1 MNDDILTLALSEKET
16 DFVEAGFKIN
26 FDVATNMAEVVS
38 GFPYIGSLV
47 KLGSFGSRY
56 IEYRFIKKA
65 ATFLRKD
72 VDIPLEQKERFLNGL
87 TPKERKR
94 ISEYIMQYLL
104 RAEDD
109 EKAELMGFVYEECV
123 YGKINHEMLLRLCSV
138 IDKAFIFDLRELP
151 EYAQGRSDASVAANN
166 FVNWGLIDNNEGGVW
181 QNEPSFQL
189 NEIGMKLYEILNQN
203 NWFCNSRVWCDG
215 AIRCPE

>member
-26 FDVATNMAEVVS
+26 FDVATNITEVVS

-72 VDIPLEQKERFLNGL
+72 VDIPLKQKERFLNGL
-87 TPKERKR
+87 TPKDRKR

-138 IDKAFIFDLRELP
+138 IDKAFVFDLRLLP
-151 EYAQGRSDASVAANN
+151 EYVQGSSESSVAANN
-166 FVNWGLIDNNEGGVW
+166 LVNWGLIDNNEGGVW
-181 QNEPSFQL
+181 LNEPSFQL
-189 NEIGMKLYEILNQN
+189 NEFGMNLYEILNQN
-203 NWFCNSRVWCDG
+203 NWFSNSWV
-215 AIRCPE
+215 

>member
-94 ISEYIMQYLL
+94 ISE
-104 RAEDD
+104 
-109 EKAELMGFVYEECV
+109 
-123 YGKINHEMLLRLCSV
+123 
-138 IDKAFIFDLRELP
+138 P
-151 EYAQGRSDASVAANN
+151 
-166 FVNWGLIDNNEGGVW
+166 
-181 QNEPSFQL
+181 
-189 NEIGMKLYEILNQN
+189 
-203 NWFCNSRVWCDG
+203 
-215 AIRCPE
+215 

>member
-26 FDVATNMAEVVS
+26 FDVATNITEVVS

-72 VDIPLEQKERFLNGL
+72 VDIPLKQKERFLNGL
-87 TPKERKR
+87 TPKDRKR

-138 IDKAFIFDLRELP
+138 IDKAFVFDLRLLP
-151 EYAQGRSDASVAANN
+151 EYVQGSSESSVTANN
-166 FVNWGLIDNNEGGVW
+166 LVNWGLIDNNEGGVW

-203 NWFCNSRVWCDG
+203 NWFSNSWV
-215 AIRCPE
+215 

>member
-26 FDVATNMAEVVS
+26 FDVATNITEVVS

-72 VDIPLEQKERFLNGL
+72 VDIPLKQKERFLNGL
-87 TPKERKR
+87 TPKDRKR

-138 IDKAFIFDLRELP
+138 IDKAFVFDLRLLP
-151 EYAQGRSDASVAANN
+151 EYVQGSSESSVAANN
-166 FVNWGLIDNNEGGVW
+166 LVNWGLIDNNEGGVW

-203 NWFCNSRVWCDG
+203 NWFSNSWV
-215 AIRCPE
+215 